1 MEPDSS
7 HERRTEIKA
16 CTAAAVPSLLPTH
29 SPPPNHSLFDAPP
42 LSLLS
47 LLQGGYE
54 FITSMITDVDA
65 TKWWILICGGLVPLV
80 LGFVYIAF
88 LRICICPLVYFI
100 EVLLIVL
107 FFIAGA
113 YSLFKVRKLK
123 RRRTE
128 RV

>member
-1 MEPDSS
+1 MYGCSC
-7 HERRTEIKA
+7 A
-16 CTAAAVPSLLPTH
+16 VTATDTLA
-29 SPPPNHSLFDAPP
+29 PPNHFLFDAPL

-54 FITSMITDVDA
+54 FMTSMITDVDA

>member
-1 MEPDSS
+1 MASYSS
-7 HERRTEIKA
+7 HERRTEVKA

-29 SPPPNHSLFDAPP
+29 LPPLTAVPSLVPP
-42 LSLLS
+42 LLSLLS

-54 FITSMITDVDA
+54 FMTSMITDVDA
-65 TKWWILICGGLVPLV
+65 TKGWILICGGAVPLV

-113 YSLFKVRKLK
+113 YSLFKVR
-123 RRRTE
+123 
-128 RV
+128 